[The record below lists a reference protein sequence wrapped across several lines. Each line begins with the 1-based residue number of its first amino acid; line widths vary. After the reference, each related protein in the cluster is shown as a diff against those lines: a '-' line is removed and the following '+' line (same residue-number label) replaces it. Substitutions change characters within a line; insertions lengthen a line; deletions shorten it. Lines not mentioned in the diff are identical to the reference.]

1 MWWRAF
7 VYRKSWTADC
17 EMTRLGGPAK
27 GIDAASDGGQ
37 TGMGLQEAIDNH
49 QQAATRVVQD
59 AAVRLAAAVDAG
71 VTSVMDFRRAW
82 IRDLGRLARTHQA
95 DWVISAYAVQIIRQ
109 LRGQLPIS

>member
-1 MWWRAF
+1 MQE
-7 VYRKSWTADC
+7 V
-17 EMTRLGGPAK
+17 PAE
-27 GIDAASDGGQ
+27 GIERERRVAGD
-37 TGMGLQEAIDNH
+37 GMGLQEAIDNH

-71 VTSVMDFRRAW
+71 VTSAMDFRRVW

-109 LRGQLPIS
+109 LRGQLPIG